1 MLRLRTSAKRSRVA
15 LTQAFVLAAAGV
27 ITLPTAATVDAAST
41 ITNTFGYT
49 GSTQTFT
56 VPDGVT
62 SIEVTLQGA
71 QGGRGGGDSQG
82 SPTPGGYQ
90 GVVTGTIVVTPGQEI
105 TVAVGGGGG
114 TGASSVNNTGGGA
127 AGQNPL
133 TGYDGARGG
142 NAGNAGSSGAG
153 GGSGAAT
160 VLIVDGTPI
169 VAGGAGGN
177 GGNGQFAPI
186 VGRRAEPTHTARPD
200 LVSTTGRPGWNTAD
214 ACTVASCDGGASGA
228 GGGGAVGGD
237 RGTIQYGGASAT
249 EYFGFGGFPGAN
261 STAGLAGLSANY
273 SYYAGNSAHGSLTI
287 TYSDGAPSAP
297 LNLAATSA
305 TNAVQLAWNAPST
318 PGSSAITDYRVEY
331 GTNPAGPF
339 SVFADGVSTSTTAE
353 VTGLTNGLTYYF
365 RVTAINDVGTGSS
378 ATTVLGVVPSDVPDA
393 PTIDDATVFG
403 GGAYIDFTPGD
414 SDIEIN
420 SYEYRLDGGVWQT
433 GSVVGGRMTIS
444 GLTNGTTYAV
454 DIRAVN
460 DIGASDSSTPSVSVT
475 PIDVPQAPTGTLL
488 SAGDGTIDASWT
500 APAATNGSPLTD
512 YVVQRATSID
522 GVYTTVVDGV
532 SLDTAHQIT
541 GLDNGT
547 TYFVRIGAV
556 NGAGTGPWSAP
567 VSATPFTTPAA
578 PSIDITPGDG
588 SLNVAITPGF
598 DGGSSVTAWQ
608 YQLDGGPWTSTGSL
622 DEEFTVFGL
631 SNATSYDLGVRALNA
646 AGIGAASTTES
657 ATPRTVPAAPSISAV
672 ALNTGAVSVTF
683 SVGATGGSP
692 ITNVE
697 YSIDGGDTW
706 ITRDPA
712 STSSPLTVT
721 GLTGGVTYPIQLR
734 VVNDAG
740 ASAPSNTSSVTAKG
754 TPAAPKIVVD
764 PADTSLVVTFS
775 APANGGSPITNYE
788 YSIDG
793 GDTWV
798 TPSPAA
804 TSPITITGLT
814 NGTEYD
820 VQLRA
825 VNVVG
830 FSPGSSTV
838 AATPRTVPSA
848 PTIVGETI
856 AGGTGTLTAG
866 FIAPASDGGSTI
878 VGYQYSTDGGLT
890 WTDRADGGTTD
901 SPLVI
906 TTESADGTTPLT
918 GGQTYPVE
926 LRAVNAAGPGAASAV
941 AEGIATTVPDAPV
954 IDDVTSGNE
963 QATVRF
969 SAPANGGSAIV
980 RYEYR
985 LDGGPWVD
993 TNTLDSEFLITGL
1006 TNATSPSLELRA
1018 VNGVGESA
1026 PSTAVVVDVFTAPGA
1041 PALGAITPGDQS
1053 LEVAFVAGTDGGAP
1067 IGGYEY
1073 STDGGQTWRVR
1084 ASGSTG
1090 SPIVIDSQSSDD
1102 SPLANGTVY
1111 DVQIRAVNAAGAGAA
1126 SESGLAAPQGLPA
1139 TPADFAVTG
1148 ADSALIVSFVAGDDG
1163 GSPIIA
1169 VEYQLDGGAW
1179 VDAGSLSSPFN
1190 IPGLVNGTTYDVAVR
1205 TRNAL
1210 GVSPATSTEAGTAR
1224 TVPGAPPAAE
1234 ATGAPGQASV
1244 TWLAPLDDGGAAISG
1259 YTVRLF
1265 EQATGG
1271 SPVGTC
1277 TTTGDLTCVVTGL
1290 TNGVT
1295 VYADVV
1301 AENEAG
1307 AGPASEPRAVAVPLG
1322 APSVQI
1328 DAIAS
1333 SSTSLSVIVDLVDDG
1348 GRPVSDFEYQLDDG
1362 AWVSAASGSSPFPIP
1377 GLTTGVEYS
1386 VRIRATGP
1394 GGTSDPSDAVL
1405 ATPYGRPGAPTGLV
1419 AISGAGSAAL
1429 TWNAPSSNGGAPV
1442 TDYVVQFATN
1452 TGGPFTTFADGT
1464 SASTSA
1470 TVTGLTNATTYFF
1483 RVAAENAAGAGVNS
1497 PLASTTPLAA
1507 PGAPTITGISPGTGF
1522 LQVSYSA
1529 PGSNGGSPITG
1540 YQYRL
1545 DGGVWKNA
1553 AGTSSPTTITGLT
1566 NGTEYDVELRAV
1578 NVVGGGTP
1586 SAIVSATPYG
1596 LPGAVLGFRA
1606 TPGAGNVLLE
1616 WDAAA
1621 ANGSPITSYNVI
1633 RWSALNEGSIV
1644 ASYQPAGTSL
1654 TLSGLGNG
1662 TYYFTVEATNGAG
1675 TGPRSTPR
1683 TTAIVGSTLPSA
1695 PTALGVVV
1703 DGSDA
1708 DLSWTAGS
1716 TGSHA
1721 TSSYLVQFSGDGS
1734 SWSTLASGSSAT
1746 SASFELPSA
1755 ATTYSLRVAAVS
1767 AAGTGAFATIAP
1779 PTVSTGPAGGV
1790 TTSAA
1795 DLSGTVDAN
1804 GGSVT
1809 PSFEYAADAADLGTV
1824 SSESVPGTPDPVT
1837 GSDEAISA
1845 TVADLTPG
1853 TEYSMRAVATTSDAT
1868 VYGAVVTFTTD
1879 ASIVTDDLTPTY
1891 TGEPVEVDATTY
1903 PADLAVTRTFV
1914 GIDGTVYPSSSTPP
1928 TDVGTYEMTTVST
1941 DEDLEASEVVT
1952 LTIEPKLL
1960 AVVVSAVDR
1969 SYDGTTEVELT
1980 FELDGDVAGDDVSVA
1995 TANITGVMADAD
2007 AGVDKEVEIVVGGAL
2022 LSGADAANYAPGI
2035 DDTTD
2040 VTIGRLG
2047 QILTF
2052 GTTAPD
2058 PAFVGHTYV
2067 PTAASTSTATVTI
2080 AVDESSDDVCSIDGG
2095 MVTFDAE
2102 GECILVATQTGTT
2115 NFEAA
2120 VPVFQTFDIIRS
2132 AQTVLLSLTDVTL
2145 ADGPIALSPVVDG
2158 RPLTYVAGPAGVCS
2172 VTGASLALHGTGTCE
2187 VTATQSGTAE
2197 FLPAEATDTFV
2208 VSRIAQVL
2216 TLPALG
2222 GVPDVG
2228 MPFPLPP
2235 STSEGLPVTYTA
2247 GPSSVCVISGGNL
2260 VIVGSGRCTVTATQP
2275 GDGTRAPFSSTTRYD
2290 VAPDAE
2296 IGLTI
2301 GIDTSRPAAG
2311 GSVTVDGAGLLPGSF
2326 VTIEL
2331 DGSPLGASEVEV
2343 GSDGTYRAVVELPDD
2358 ITPGSHTISV
2368 SGTAWDDSTVTTV
2381 EHVFVDWSGSFSD
2394 TDGDAD
2400 GGGYTAVDATRILDT
2415 REVPGRLVA
2424 GTEYRVEVPAGLVG
2438 ADATTLTV
2446 NLTVTEPSAPGFI
2459 TVYPCGVD
2467 RPLASATNYTT
2478 GETRANVV
2486 DVPFTAGSDICLY
2499 SLVDTDA
2506 IIDVQGFYSPS
2517 NDSRI
2522 VPRTATR
2529 LVDTRPGNKLGAG
2542 ETRVVDVVG
2551 KNKASSSATVVVLNI
2566 AATETEGP
2574 GFFTVFP
2581 CGDDLPLASNLN
2593 FMADQTVSNEVFVEP
2608 GDDGT
2613 VCIYSLTAA
2622 HVVVD
2627 LDATFEPTGSLDFES
2642 VVAGRVADTRPD
2654 GKLAAGETREYHI
2667 ADGVAAAALNV
2678 VATETAG
2685 PGFLTVFPCDADL
2698 PLASN
2703 VNFHRADQTAS
2714 NHVTVRV
2721 DGEGRVCVFSSIAA
2735 HIVVDVE
2742 GVFREIRG

>member
-15 LTQAFVLAAAGV
+15 LTQAFMLAVAGV

-90 GVVTGTIVVTPGQEI
+90 GVVTGTIAVTPGQEI

-114 TGASSVNNTGGGA
+114 TGASSVNNTGGGSP
-127 AGQNPL
+127 GLNPL
-133 TGYDGARGG
+133 EGYDGSRGG

-261 STAGLAGLSANY
+261 ATAGLPGLSANY

-297 LNLAATSA
+297 LNLAGTSA
-305 TNAVQLAWNAPST
+305 TNAVQLAWDTPSA
-318 PGSSAITDYRVEY
+318 PGSSPITDYRVEY
-331 GTNPAGPF
+331 GTSAGGPF
-339 SVFADGVSTSTTAE
+339 TIFDDGVSTSTSTE
-353 VTGLTNGLTYYF
+353 VTGLTNGVSYF
-365 RVTAINDVGTGSS
+365 LRVTAINSVGSGSS
-378 ATTVLGVVPSDVPDA
+378 ATTVVGIVPSDVPDQ
-393 PTIDDATVFG
+393 PTIDDATAFG

-414 SDIEIN
+414 SDIDIN
-420 SYEYRLDGGVWQT
+420 SYEYRLDGGAWQT
-433 GSVVGGRMTIS
+433 GSVDEDRMTIT
-444 GLTNGTTYAV
+444 GLTNGTTYSV
-454 DIRAVN
+454 EIRAIN
-460 DIGASDSSTPSVSVT
+460 DIGPSLPSSPAVTVT
-475 PIDVPQAPTGTLL
+475 PIDVPQEPTGTLL
-488 SAGDGTIDASWT
+488 SAGDGTIDASWI
-500 APAATNGSPLTD
+500 APAGNNGSAVTD
-512 YVVQRATSID
+512 YVIQWATSID
-522 GVYTTVVDGV
+522 GAYTTVVDGV
-532 SLDTAHQIT
+532 SLDTTHQIT
-541 GLDNGT
+541 GLTNGT

-556 NGAGTGPWSAP
+556 NAAGTGPWSAP
-567 VSATPFTTPAA
+567 VSATPYTTPSA
-578 PSIDITPGDG
+578 PAIDITPGDG
-588 SLNVAITPGF
+588 SLTVGITPGF
-598 DGGSSVTAWQ
+598 DGGSAVTAWQ
-608 YQLDGGPWTSTGSL
+608 YQLDGGAWISTGSL
-622 DEEFTVFGL
+622 AEAFTVFGL
-631 SNATSYDLGVRALNA
+631 TNATSYDISVRAVNA
-646 AGIGAASTTES
+646 AGIGDAADTAS
-657 ATPRTVPAAPSISAV
+657 ATPRTVPSPPSISAV

-697 YSIDGGDTW
+697 YSIDGGETW

-712 STSSPLTVT
+712 STSSPLTVS

-740 ASAPSNTSSVTAKG
+740 ASGPSNTSSVTAKG
-754 TPAAPKIVVD
+754 TPVAPAIIVT
-764 PADTSLVVTFS
+764 PADSALVVTFA

-788 YSIDG
+788 YSIDDG
-793 GDTWV
+793 SNWV
-798 TPSPAA
+798 THAPAA
-804 TSPITITGLT
+804 TSPLTIAGLT
-814 NGTEYD
+814 NGTSYD
-820 VQLRA
+820 VRLRA

-830 FSPGSSTV
+830 FSPPSAT
-838 AATPRTVPSA
+838 ATATPRTVPSA
-848 PTIVGETI
+848 PVIDGDTV
-856 AGGTGTLTAG
+856 AGGTGSLTAT
-866 FIAPASDGGSTI
+866 FIAPKFDGGSAILT
-878 VGYQYSTDGGLT
+878 YQYSTDAGET
-890 WTDRADGGTTD
+890 WRNRDDGDTVE

-906 TTESADGTTPLT
+906 TTESSDGVTPLT
-918 GGQTYPVE
+918 GGATYPVE
-926 LRAVNAAGPGAASAV
+926 LRAVNAAGPGSASAV
-941 AEGIATTVPDAPV
+941 ATGIPTTAPDAPV
-954 IDDVTSGNE
+954 VIAAEGGNG
-963 QATVRF
+963 QANVRF
-969 SAPANGGSAIV
+969 APPANGGSAIL

-993 TNTLDSEFLITGL
+993 TDTLASEFVVTGL
-1006 TNATSPSLELRA
+1006 TNATSYSLELRA
-1018 VNGVGESA
+1018 VNGVGESDPSA
-1026 PSTAVVVDVFTAPGA
+1026 PAVIDVFTTPGA
-1041 PALGAITPGDQS
+1041 PTLDEITSGDQT
-1053 LEVAFVAGTDGGAP
+1053 LDVAFVAGDDGGSP
-1067 IGGYEY
+1067 ITGYEY
-1073 STDGGQTWRVR
+1073 STDGGQTWRER
-1084 ASGSTG
+1084 ASGSTA
-1090 SPIVIDSQSSDD
+1090 SPLAIDSQSSDD
-1102 SPLANGTVY
+1102 APLVNGTIY
-1111 DVQIRAVNAAGAGAA
+1111 DVQIRAVNAAGPGGA
-1126 SESGLAAPQGLPA
+1126 SESRLAAPRGNPSMPTGL
-1139 TPADFAVTG
+1139 TVTG
-1148 ADSALIVSFVAGDDG
+1148 ADSALVISFVAGNDG
-1163 GSPIIA
+1163 GSPITA
-1169 VEYQLDGGAW
+1169 VEYRLDGGDW
-1179 VDAGSLSSPFN
+1179 VDAGSLNSPFN
-1190 IPGLVNGTTYDVAVR
+1190 IPGLDNGTTYDVEIR
-1205 TRNAL
+1205 TRNAV
-1210 GVSPATSTEAGTAR
+1210 GASPETPVVSGTAR
-1224 TVPGAPPAAE
+1224 TVPGAPTAAA
-1234 ATGAPGQASV
+1234 ATGASGQASV
-1244 TWLAPLDDGGAAISG
+1244 TWSAPADNGGAAISG

-1271 SPVGTC
+1271 SPIGTC
-1277 TTTGDLTCVVTGL
+1277 TTTGDLSCVVTGL

-1307 AGPASEPRAVAVPLG
+1307 AGAASAPRAVAIPLG
-1322 APSVQI
+1322 VPSVQI
-1328 DAIAS
+1328 GSITSAA
-1333 SSTSLSVIVDLVDDG
+1333 TSLSVVVDLVDDG
-1348 GRPVSDFEYQLDDG
+1348 GRPVSNYEYQLDGG
-1362 AWVSAASGSSPFPIP
+1362 AWVSAASGSSPFPVP
-1377 GLTTGVEYS
+1377 GLSTGVEYS

-1394 GGTSDPSDAVL
+1394 GGTSDPSDIVL
-1405 ATPYGRPGAPTGLV
+1405 ATPYGLPGAPTALI
-1419 AISGAGSAAL
+1419 ANSGPGSAAL
-1429 TWNAPSSNGGAPV
+1429 SWTAPASNGGEAI
-1442 TDYVVQFATN
+1442 TDYVVQFATSA
-1452 TGGPFTTFADGT
+1452 GGPFTTFADGT
-1464 SASTSA
+1464 SAATSA
-1470 TVTGLTNATTYFF
+1470 TVTGLTNATNYFF
-1483 RVAAENAAGAGVNS
+1483 RVAAKNPAGTGTNS

-1507 PGAPTITGISPGTGF
+1507 PSAPTITGITPGTGF
-1522 LQVSYSA
+1522 LQVAFTA
-1529 PGSNGGSPITG
+1529 PGSNGGSAVTG

-1545 DGGVWKNA
+1545 DGGAWKNT

-1586 SAIVSATPYG
+1586 SATVSATPYG
-1596 LPGAVLGFRA
+1596 LPGAILGFRA

-1616 WDAAA
+1616 WDPAA

-1633 RWSALNEGSIV
+1633 RWSALNEGSII
-1644 ASYQPAGTSL
+1644 ASYQPTGTSL

-1716 TGSHA
+1716 TGSHS

-1734 SWSTLASGSSAT
+1734 SWTTLASGSSAN

-1804 GGSVT
+1804 GGSAT

-1824 SSESVPGTPDPVT
+1824 SSESVAGTPDPVT

-1853 TEYSMRAVATTSDAT
+1853 TEYSMRAVATTSNAT

-1891 TGEPVEVDATTY
+1891 TGEPVEVEATTY
-1903 PADLAVTRTFV
+1903 PADLVVTRTFV

-1928 TDVGTYEMTTVST
+1928 TDVGTYQMTTVSA
-1941 DEDLEASEVVT
+1941 DETLEASETVT
-1952 LTIEPKLL
+1952 LTIEPKPIDVL
-1960 AVVVSAVDR
+1960 VTAVDR
-1969 SYDGTTEVELT
+1969 DYDGTVDVELT
-1980 FELDGDVAGDDVSVA
+1980 LDLDGVIEGDDVAAVSASVS
-1995 TANITGVMADAD
+1995 GEMADAD
-2007 AGVDKEVEIVVGGAL
+2007 AGIDKEVDIVVDGEL
-2022 LSGADAANYAPGI
+2022 LSGDDAVNYEPTIA
-2035 DDTTD
+2035 DTTE
-2040 VTIGRLG
+2040 VTIAQLDQTVG
-2047 QILTF
+2047 F
-2052 GTTAPD
+2052 TTSAPD
-2058 PAFVGHTYV
+2058 PALVGHTYV
-2067 PTAASTSTATVTI
+2067 PAAESSADLTVTI
-2080 AVDESSDDVCSIDGG
+2080 TVDESSDGICSIDAG
-2095 MVTFDAE
+2095 MVTFDAA
-2102 GECILVATQTGTT
+2102 GECILVASQTGTINVGAAT
-2115 NFEAA
+2115 PAYQIFEL
-2120 VPVFQTFDIIRS
+2120 TRS
-2132 AQTVLLSLTDVTL
+2132 AQTVLLSLDDVTL
-2145 ADGPIALSPVVDG
+2145 ADGPIALSPVIDG

-2187 VTATQSGTAE
+2187 VTATQAGTAE

-2208 VSRIAQVL
+2208 VSRIAQVV
-2216 TLPALG
+2216 TLPVLG

-2235 STSEGLPVTYTA
+2235 TTSEGLPVTYTA

-2301 GIDTSRPAAG
+2301 EIDTSRPAAG

-2331 DGSPLGASEVEV
+2331 DGSPLGASKVKV

-2368 SGTAWDDSTVTTV
+2368 SGTAWDDSPVTTV

-2394 TDGDAD
+2394 TDGEAD

-2424 GTEYRVEVPAGLVG
+2424 DTEYRVEVPAGLVG

-2742 GVFREIRG
+2742 GVFREIGG